1 MSAFLLSQILATI
14 AFGLGLASSQF
25 RQRRSILLCLVL
37 GTAFNASHF
46 LLLQRPGPA
55 ALMVLIGTRYLSS
68 LLTTRRWVMYL
79 FLALSATAFVT
90 TYQSPVSLLAL
101 LAVCF
106 GTWGTFHPDDRVLR
120 RFIILGNSC
129 WLLHNL
135 LVWTPV
141 GVVME
146 ASFLSSNL
154 IGYWRFYGPR
164 AHQPG

>member
-1 MSAFLLSQILATI
+1 MTPFLLSQILAGV
-14 AFGLGLASSQF
+14 AFGLGLLSSQF

-46 LLLQRPGPA
+46 LLLQQPGPA
-55 ALMVLIGTRYLSS
+55 ALIALIGTRYLTS
-68 LLTTRRWVMYL
+68 LCTTRRWVMYL
-79 FLALSATAFVT
+79 FLVLSAASFAT

-101 LAVCF
+101 LAVCC

-120 RFIILGNSC
+120 RFIILGNTC

-141 GVVME
+141 GVLME
-146 ASFLSSNL
+146 ASFLGSNL
-154 IGYWRFYGPR
+154 FGYWRFYGPHR
-164 AHQPG
+164 APG

>member
-1 MSAFLLSQILATI
+1 MTPFLLSQILAGV
-14 AFGLGLASSQF
+14 AFGLGLLSSQF

-55 ALMVLIGTRYLSS
+55 ALIALIGTRYLTS
-68 LLTTRRWVMYL
+68 LYTTDRRAMYL
-79 FLALSATAFVT
+79 FLVLSAAAFAT

-101 LAVCF
+101 LAVCC

-120 RFIILGNSC
+120 RFIILGNTC

-141 GVVME
+141 GVLME
-146 ASFLSSNL
+146 ASFLGSNL

-164 AHQPG
+164 RAPG